1 MKQVLNAVVV
11 GLGLALGGQAA
22 LADKY
27 PSKPVNMVI
36 PYGPGGATDVSARN
50 LAAPLGKQFN
60 QPLLYGEPCGC
71 RWCSRSPVGGPS

>member
-11 GLGLALGGQAA
+11 GLGLVLGGQAA

-60 QPLLYGEPCGC
+60 PPYGESCGC
-71 RWCSRSPVGGPS
+71 GWCSRRTLDCSG